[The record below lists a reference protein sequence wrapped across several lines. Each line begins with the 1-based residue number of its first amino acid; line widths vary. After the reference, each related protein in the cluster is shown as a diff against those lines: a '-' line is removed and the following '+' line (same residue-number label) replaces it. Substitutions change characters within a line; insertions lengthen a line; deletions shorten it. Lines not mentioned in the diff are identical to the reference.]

1 VTTGAFALVGDELAL
16 PWEDFDARVAQARS
30 VLARF
35 PCGAR
40 VALRPSVDART
51 AVWIAAAW
59 ESQVTLVLQ
68 HPRVPESELAR
79 QRAVARVV
87 AELFELPTTGTS
99 TSASSTSTIASTSP
113 AAEPPFAIVFTS
125 GTSGTP
131 KGAVLSRRAFRVAAE
146 VSARN
151 LGWRDDDR
159 WLLSLPPAHVGGLS
173 VILRSLLARRTVV
186 LAPSL
191 DASALPALVERHRVT
206 ILSLVPTLLHRL
218 LALGWRPP
226 AHVRAVLLGGAAA
239 TPSLL
244 RRAREHGVPVLTTY
258 GMTETCAQVA
268 TRSVGDDRDAP
279 DVGGFLGG
287 VEARVRDGLLELRG
301 PQLFD
306 GYLPSTPEPPANEQ
320 PANEQPA
327 NALPTSLRAKRVEGG
342 GHGHVEHVHHDVALE
357 RPFDAEGWFC
367 TGDLASI
374 DDAGR
379 LTILGRRGDLVV
391 RGGEN
396 VYPTRVES
404 VLESDPRIDAAVVLG
419 LPDEEWG
426 ERVAVA
432 VVARDPAA
440 ALGAL
445 RDAALAPFERPSRVA
460 FFDALPTNATGKVDR
475 SLVRARAS
483 WLPVDDAGARD
494 DAGERDDAGAR
505 DEAGDASGDGDG
517 AATNRANGHSRRH
530 PTS

>member
-1 VTTGAFALVGDELAL
+1 VTTESKRNRARRSGRSLRSCTIPRNYRAARERGADESFALVGDELAL
-16 PWEDFDARVAQARS
+16 TWEDFDARVSVAREA
-30 VLARF
+30 LAKL
-35 PCGAR
+35 PHGAR
-40 VALRPSVDART
+40 VALRPSVDVRT

-59 ESQVTLVLQ
+59 ESHVTLVLQ

-79 QRAVARVV
+79 QRAVAWVV
-87 AELFELPTTGTS
+87 TELRELPAMDASASASRITATSPTTSTITS
-99 TSASSTSTIASTSP
+99 TSTSTTP
-113 AAEPPFAIVFTS
+113 EPPFAIVFTS

-173 VILRSLLARRTVV
+173 VLLRAFLARRTVV

-191 DASALPALVERHRVT
+191 DAAALPALVERHRVT
-206 ILSLVPTLLHRL
+206 ILSLVPTVLHRL
-218 LALGWRPP
+218 LALHWHPP
-226 AHVRAVLLGGAAA
+226 SHVRAVLLGGAAA
-239 TPSLL
+239 SSSLL
-244 RRAREHGVPVLTTY
+244 RRAREHAVPVLTTY

-279 DVGGFLGG
+279 DVGAFLGG
-287 VEARVRDGLLELRG
+287 VEARVRDGVLELRG

-306 GYLPSTPEPPANEQ
+306 GYLTSSVAPDSHAHADATVDANDTRHVDAVGDATIRLARTVPP
-320 PANEQPA
+320 
-327 NALPTSLRAKRVEGG
+327 LV
-342 GHGHVEHVHHDVALE
+342 VE
-357 RPFDAEGWFC
+357 RPFDAEGWFR
-367 TGDLASI
+367 TGDLGTI

-396 VYPTRVES
+396 VYPARVES
-404 VLESDPRIDAAVVLG
+404 VLLNDPRIDAALVLG

-432 VVARDPAA
+432 LVAPDPDA
-440 ALGAL
+440 AL
-445 RDAALAPFERPSRVA
+445 AAVRTAPLAPFERPSRVA
-460 FFDALPTNATGKVDR
+460 FFDALPTNATGKLDR
-475 SLVRARAS
+475 ALVRARAR
-483 WLPVDDAGARD
+483 WLPL
-494 DAGERDDAGAR
+494 
-505 DEAGDASGDGDG
+505 DG
-517 AATNRANGHSRRH
+517 
-530 PTS
+530 